1 MDSKR
6 GCLQKYC
13 WHAGIEA
20 TMSQYDRLTGVKRL
34 RVRGFKAV
42 PFTAILKA
50 VAVNVAR
57 AVAAKQARA
66 RAQGPYADDRNWSPN
81 CVFRLFK
88 ELIGAIYRL
97 IAGRG
102 AVIFTTLENAPA
114 SA

>member
-1 MDSKR
+1 
-6 GCLQKYC
+6 
-13 WHAGIEA
+13 
-20 TMSQYDRLTGVKRL
+20 MSQYDRLTGVKRL

-66 RAQGPYADDRNWSPN
+66 RAQGPYADRNWSPN

>member
-1 MDSKR
+1 
-6 GCLQKYC
+6 
-13 WHAGIEA
+13 
-20 TMSQYDRLTGVKRL
+20 MSQYDRLTGVKRL
-34 RVRGFKAV
+34 RVRSLKAV

-66 RAQGPYADDRNWSPN
+66 RAQGPYADRNWSPN